1 MAVEEP
7 LKLQVLKALTAH
19 LEGIKGPDWGDFDL
33 TGCVFRGRNRFG
45 DDVPETFISILE
57 APRTD
62 PGREAGTNSEARNY
76 DWPLLLQAWTKED
89 AVHPSDPI
97 YMLEQEITLRLT
109 MIIAVKGGNGFPRW
123 PETYMLGGLVSSFGF
138 GPGTVRPPTDGLSSK
153 SFLYMPLRVGLATV
167 V

>member
-1 MAVEEP
+1 MAVEDP

-19 LEGIKGPDWGDFDL
+19 LEGIKGPDWGGFDL
-33 TGCVFRGRNRFG
+33 EGNVFRGRNRFG
-45 DDVPETFISILE
+45 DDAPETFISILE

-62 PGREAGTNSEARNY
+62 PGREAGTNLEARNY
-76 DWPLLLQAWTKED
+76 EWPLLLQAWTKED

-97 YMLEQEITLRLT
+97 YFLEREIIFRLAMLT
-109 MIIAVKGGNGFPRW
+109 MEKQGSGFPRY
-123 PETYMLGGLVSSFGF
+123 PEVYMLGGLVSSFGY